1 MIKEKISNLILK
13 KNEGVALYFA
23 LLILSSII
31 VITASISSLLIGQ
44 FNISGDIRKS
54 MKAVYAAD
62 SGLEKALY
70 EVRKNGQGDAAAI
83 DCAAF
88 GLVLPAGA
96 LCTLSVSGSGVALGD
111 VILIS
116 KGSFFGFYRQI
127 KAVYINQ

>member
-1 MIKEKISNLILK
+1 MIKEKILNLIFK

-31 VITASISSLLIGQ
+31 VITASVASIMIGQ

-70 EVRKNGQGDAAAI
+70 EVRKNGQGDAAAL
-83 DCAAF
+83 DCSGF
-88 GLVLPAGA
+88 GLTLPMGA
-96 LCTLSVSGSGVALGD
+96 TCTLSVSGTLVIDGD
-111 VILIS
+111 VVIIS
-116 KGSFFGFYRQI
+116 KGDFSGSYRQI
-127 KAVYINQ
+127 QAVYLNK